1 MTMVGR
7 REEATRGFRW
17 RHGCSDEEQG
27 RRIWRR
33 RWWGARGLEA
43 AALAVDAAA
52 RRGVGL

>member
-1 MTMVGR
+1 MVGR
-7 REEATRGFRW
+7 REEATHGFRW